1 MVNQLPELEYNI
13 ATKLTKYTVKINN
26 MVDWVYFVK
35 LNLNYG

>member
-13 ATKLTKYTVKINN
+13 AIKLTKYTIKINN